1 MRIAKY
7 LAIAGVAVVILLV
20 AAAVIL
26 STLDFNE
33 YKQQIADEAKK
44 ATGRDLAI
52 EGDLRLNV
60 FTLNPGLAVDG
71 VRFANAPWGSKPD
84 MATIK
89 RFEVKINL
97 LPLLSGTLN
106 VDSVVL
112 SGADIL
118 LERNK
123 AGKGNYE
130 FGPAKKAERAKKDG
144 AGDAGQLP
152 NLALHEVSIEDARLT
167 YKDAQSGQTIVL
179 AVEQL
184 TLSGGSDL
192 PLDVTLKGSYN
203 DAPFSVTGGMGSMLA
218 LVGGDDPWP
227 LSIKAEAG
235 GATVSVKGK
244 IGNPAAVSGLDL
256 SVSVTGQDLSTLS
269 AIAQAPV
276 PPLGPYSIT
285 AKIKGALD
293 KAIEVPTL
301 NVKMGESAL
310 AGKATLQLKGR
321 PVLTASLASD
331 LINLS
336 DFVKEPQGGKSA
348 DSDKGSDKKPA
359 AGGAADKRVFPAD
372 PLPVDG
378 LKAADANVDLAVK
391 KLLANGIP
399 VDDIKV
405 KLRLRNGDLTV
416 KPLAAQIAG
425 GVIDGSVRLNAARGT
440 PALDVAISGKKIDVG
455 KLLAA
460 MDVTDLLQGIVNT
473 DVALKGQ
480 GQSVRA
486 LMASLNGKTSVVM
499 GKGRMKSDA
508 LDIYAG
514 GAAKLLT
521 QIVVGKKSEYTVIN
535 CFVNQF
541 DVQKGVA
548 KSNILLFDTEYTTVT
563 GKGSI
568 NLGTEEIDYQV
579 DPRPKSVTVNTAVPV
594 QITGMIGD
602 PSISLNTLAAAAKV
616 GGIVGSVFFPPAA
629 IVALGDLG
637 TGDDNPCVKKAGT
650 AGKGGDPKAK
660 PESKGVTDAVKGV
673 GDGVKERLD
682 KGLKGLFG
690 K

>member
-1 MRIAKY
+1 MRIAKI
-7 LAIAGVAVVILLV
+7 LAIAGVGVVVLLGV
-20 AAAVIL
+20 AAAIL

-44 ATGRDLAI
+44 ATGRELAI
-52 EGDLRLNV
+52 AGDLRLNV

-71 VRFANAPWGSKPD
+71 VRFANAAWGSKPD

-89 RFEVKINL
+89 RFEVKVSL
-97 LPLLSGTLN
+97 LPLLSGTLD
-106 VDSVVL
+106 VDRVVI

-130 FGPAKKAERAKKDG
+130 FGPAEKAEPAKKDG

-152 NLALHEVSIEDARLT
+152 NLALREVSIEDARLT
-167 YKDAQSGQTIVL
+167 YKDAQSGQTLVL
-179 AVEQL
+179 TIDRLA
-184 TLSGGSDL
+184 LSGGSDL

-203 DAPFSVTGGMGSMLA
+203 DAPFSMTGGMGSMLA
-218 LVGGDDPWP
+218 LVGGEDPWP
-227 LSIKAEAG
+227 VSIKAEAG
-235 GATVSVKGK
+235 GATVAVKGK

-256 SVSVTGQDLSTLS
+256 SVSVAGQDLSALS

-285 AKIKGALD
+285 AKIKGALE
-293 KAIEVPTL
+293 KAIEVPSL

-331 LINLS
+331 LIKLS
-336 DFVKEPQGGKSA
+336 DFVKEPQGGKPA
-348 DSDKGSDKKPA
+348 ESDKGAEKKPA
-359 AGGAADKRVFPAD
+359 AGAADKRVFPAD

-378 LKAADANVDLAVK
+378 LKAADANIDLAVK

-399 VDDIKV
+399 VDDIQV

-416 KPLAAQIAG
+416 KPLAAKIAG
-425 GVIDGSVRLNAARGT
+425 GVIDGNVRLNAARGT

-455 KLLAA
+455 RLLAA
-460 MDVTDLLQGIVNT
+460 MDVTDLLSGTLNT

-480 GQSVRA
+480 GQSVRT
-486 LMASLNGKTSVVM
+486 LMASLNGKTNIVM

-521 QIVVGKKSEYTVIN
+521 QVVVGKKSEYTVIN

-548 KSNILLFDTEYTTVT
+548 KSKILLFDTEYTTVT
-563 GKGSI
+563 GKGEI

-602 PSISLNTLAAAAKV
+602 PSISLNKLAAAAKV

-637 TGDDNPCVKKAGT
+637 TGDDNPCVKKAS
-650 AGKGGDPKAK
+650 AGGKAADQK
-660 PESKGVTDAVKGV
+660 AQPESKGVTDAVKGV
-673 GDGVKERLD
+673 GDSVKDKLD

>member
-1 MRIAKY
+1 MRLVKILSIVGVVVVVLLGGA
-7 LAIAGVAVVILLV
+7 AIF
-20 AAAVIL
+20 L

-52 EGDLRLNV
+52 EGDLRLNI
-60 FTLNPGLAVDG
+60 FTLNPGLVVDG
-71 VRFANAPWGSKPD
+71 VRFANAAWGSKPD

-89 RFEVKINL
+89 RFEVKVSL
-97 LPLLSGTLN
+97 LPLLSGNLD
-106 VDSVVL
+106 VDHVIL
-112 SGADIL
+112 GGADIL

-130 FGPAKKAERAKKDG
+130 FPAMEKSKPVGTET
-144 AGDAGQLP
+144 AGEKGQLP
-152 NLALHEVSIEDARLT
+152 NLALRELSIKDSRLT
-167 YKDAQSGQTIVL
+167 YKDAQSGQTLVVAVDEL
-179 AVEQL
+179 AL
-184 TLSGGSDL
+184 GDGSDL
-192 PLDVTLKGSYN
+192 PVDLNLKGYYN
-203 DAPFSVTGGMGSMLA
+203 EAPFNVTGGMGSI
-218 LVGGDDPWP
+218 VGLLGGEDPWP
-227 LSIKAEAG
+227 IAIKAEAG
-235 GATVSVKGK
+235 GATVEVKGK

-256 SVSVTGQDLSTLS
+256 SVSVTGQDLSAMS
-269 AIAQAPV
+269 ALAQAPM
-276 PPLGPYSIT
+276 PPLGPYAIT

-310 AGKATLQLKGR
+310 AGKATLQLKDR
-321 PVLTASLASD
+321 PVLTANLGSD
-331 LINLS
+331 LIKLS
-336 DFVKEPQGGKSA
+336 DFVKEPQGGKPA
-348 DSDKGSDKKPA
+348 ESDKGSDKQS
-359 AGGAADKRVFPAD
+359 AGGAGDKRVFPAD
-372 PLPVDG
+372 PLPVEG
-378 LKAADANVDLAVK
+378 LKAADANVDVAIK

-399 VDDIKV
+399 VDDIQM

-416 KPLAAQIAG
+416 KPLAAQLAG
-425 GVIDGSVRLNAARGT
+425 GAIDGAVRLNAAQAT
-440 PALDVAISGKKIDVG
+440 PGLDLTISSKKIDVG
-455 KLLAA
+455 QLLTA
-460 MDVTDLLQGIVNT
+460 MDVTDLLTGTLNT
-473 DVALKGQ
+473 DVTLKGQ
-480 GQSVRA
+480 GKSVRA
-486 LMASLNGKTSVVM
+486 IMASLNGRTSVVM

-541 DVQKGVA
+541 DIQQGVA
-548 KSNILLFDTEYTTVT
+548 NSKILLFDTEYTTVT
-563 GKGSI
+563 GKGAI

-602 PSISLNTLAAAAKV
+602 PSISLNKLAAAAKV

-637 TGDDNPCVKKAGT
+637 TGDDNPCVKKAAEG
-650 AGKGGDPKAK
+650 GKGGGQSATP
-660 PESKGVTDAVKGV
+660 PSKGVTDAVKGV
-673 GDGVKERLD
+673 GEGVKEKLD

>member
-1 MRIAKY
+1 MRLVKI
-7 LAIAGVAVVILLV
+7 LSIVGVVVVVLLG
-20 AAAVIL
+20 AAALFL

-52 EGDLRLNV
+52 EGDLRLNI
-60 FTLNPGLAVDG
+60 FTLNPGLVVDG

-89 RFEVKINL
+89 RFEVKVSL
-97 LPLLSGTLN
+97 LPLFSGSLD
-106 VDSVVL
+106 VDHVIL
-112 SGADIL
+112 GGADIL

-130 FGPAKKAERAKKDG
+130 FPAMEKAKPTETET
-144 AGDAGQLP
+144 AGEKGQLP
-152 NLALHEVSIEDARLT
+152 SLALRELSIKDSRLT
-167 YKDAQSGQTIVL
+167 YKDAQSGQTIVVSVDEL
-179 AVEQL
+179 AL
-184 TLSGGSDL
+184 GDGSDL
-192 PLDVTLKGSYN
+192 PVDLTLKGSYN
-203 DAPFSVTGGMGSMLA
+203 DAPFSVTGGLGSIAA
-218 LVGGDDPWP
+218 LVGGKDPWP
-227 LSIKAEAG
+227 LAIKAEAG
-235 GATVSVKGK
+235 GATIDVKGR

-256 SVSVTGQDLSTLS
+256 SVSVTGKDLSGMS
-269 AIAQAPV
+269 ALAQAPV
-276 PPLGPYSIT
+276 PPLGPYAIT

-293 KAIEVPTL
+293 KAIEVPALT
-301 NVKMGESAL
+301 VKMGESAL
-310 AGKATLQLKGR
+310 AGKATLQLKKR
-321 PVLTASLASD
+321 PVLTANLGSD
-331 LINLS
+331 LIKLS
-336 DFVKEPQGGKSA
+336 DFVKDPQGGKSA
-348 DSDKGSDKKPA
+348 GGGTGAGKPA
-359 AGGAADKRVFPAD
+359 ASGGAGDKRVFPAD
-372 PLPVDG
+372 PLPVEG
-378 LKAADANVDLAVK
+378 LKAADANVDVAIK

-399 VDDIKV
+399 VDDIQM

-416 KPLAAQIAG
+416 KPLAAQLAG
-425 GVIDGSVRLNAARGT
+425 GAIDGAVRLNAAQAT
-440 PALDVAISGKKIDVG
+440 PGLDLTISSKKIDVG
-455 KLLAA
+455 QLLTA
-460 MDVTDLLQGIVNT
+460 MEVTDLLTGTVNT
-473 DVALKGQ
+473 DVTLKGQ
-480 GQSVRA
+480 GKSVRA
-486 LMASLNGKTSVVM
+486 IMASLNGKTSVVM

-541 DVQKGVA
+541 DIQQGVA
-548 KSNILLFDTEYTTVT
+548 NSKVLLFDTEYTTVT
-563 GKGSI
+563 GKGAI

-602 PSISLNTLAAAAKV
+602 PSISLNKLAAAAKV

-637 TGDDNPCVKKAGT
+637 TGDDNPCVKKASEG
-650 AGKGGDPKAK
+650 AKGGGQSATP
-660 PESKGVTDAVKGV
+660 PSKGITDAVKGV
-673 GDGVKERLD
+673 GDGVKEKLD

>member
-1 MRIAKY
+1 MRLVKI
-7 LAIAGVAVVILLV
+7 LSIVGVVVVVLVGVAAIV
-20 AAAVIL
+20 L

-52 EGDLRLNV
+52 EGDLRLNI
-60 FTLNPGLAVDG
+60 FTLSPGLAVDG

-89 RFEVKINL
+89 RFEVKVSL
-97 LPLLSGTLN
+97 LPLFSGTLD
-106 VDSVVL
+106 VDRVII

-118 LERNK
+118 LERNRD
-123 AGKGNYE
+123 GKGNYE
-130 FGPAKKAERAKKDG
+130 FGAPKKAEADKQEG
-144 AGDAGQLP
+144 AGEAGQLP
-152 NLALHEVSIEDARLT
+152 NLALREVSIEDARLT
-167 YKDAQSGQTIVL
+167 YKDAQSGQTVVL
-179 AVEQL
+179 AVDEL
-184 TLSGGSDL
+184 ALSGGSDL

-203 DAPFSVTGGMGSMLA
+203 DAPFSMTGGMGSMLA

-227 LSIKAEAG
+227 IAIKAEAG
-235 GATVSVKGK
+235 GATVDVKGQ

-256 SVSVTGQDLSTLS
+256 AVSVTGQDLSAMS

-276 PPLGPYSIT
+276 PPLGPYAIT
-285 AKIKGALD
+285 AKIAGALD
-293 KAIEVPTL
+293 KAIEVPALT
-301 NVKMGESAL
+301 VKVGESAL
-310 AGKATLQLKGR
+310 TGKASLRLKDR
-321 PVLTASLASD
+321 PVLTATLGSD
-331 LINLS
+331 LINLL
-336 DFVKEPQGGKSA
+336 DFVKEPQGGPA
-348 DSDKGSDKKPA
+348 AESDKRAEKPA
-359 AGGAADKRVFPAD
+359 AGGAGDKRVFPAD

-378 LKAADANVDLAVK
+378 LKAADATVDVAVK

-399 VDDIKV
+399 VDDIQV

-416 KPLAAQIAG
+416 KPLAAQLAG
-425 GVIDGSVRLNAARGT
+425 GVIDGAIRLNAAQAT
-440 PALDVAISGKKIDVG
+440 PGLDIAISSKKVDVG
-455 KLLAA
+455 KLLAE
-460 MDVTDLLQGIVNT
+460 MQVTDLLSGTLNT
-473 DVALKGQ
+473 DVTLKGQ
-480 GQSVRA
+480 GESVRA
-486 LMASLNGKTSVVM
+486 IMASLNGRTSVVM

-521 QIVVGKKSEYTVIN
+521 QLVVGKKSEYTVIN

-541 DVQKGVA
+541 DIQQGVA
-548 KSNILLFDTEYTTVT
+548 NSKVMLFDTEYTTVT
-563 GKGSI
+563 GKGAI

-594 QITGMIGD
+594 QISGMIGD
-602 PSISLNTLAAAAKV
+602 PSVSLNKLAAAAKV

-637 TGDDNPCVKKAGT
+637 TGDDNPCVKKAAEGGKKGGQGT
-650 AGKGGDPKAK
+650 AAP
-660 PESKGVTDAVKGV
+660 SKGITDAVKGV
-673 GDGVKERLD
+673 GDGVKEKLD

>member
-1 MRIAKY
+1 MRLVKI
-7 LAIAGVAVVILLV
+7 LSIVGVVVVVLLGVAAIV
-20 AAAVIL
+20 L

-52 EGDLRLNV
+52 EGDLRLNS
-60 FTLNPGLAVDG
+60 FTLSPGLAVDG
-71 VRFANAPWGSKPD
+71 VRFANAPWGSRPD

-89 RFEVKINL
+89 RFEVKVSL
-97 LPLLSGTLN
+97 LPLFSGTLD
-106 VDSVVL
+106 VDRVII

-123 AGKGNYE
+123 AGEGNYE
-130 FGPAKKAERAKKDG
+130 FGPPKKAEPAKTES

-152 NLALHEVSIEDARLT
+152 NLALREVSIEDARLT
-167 YKDAQSGQTIVL
+167 YKDAQSGQTVVL
-179 AVEQL
+179 AVDQL
-184 TLSGGSDL
+184 ALSGGSDL

-203 DAPFSVTGGMGSMLA
+203 DAPFSMTGGMGSMLA
-218 LVGGDDPWP
+218 LVGGEDPWP
-227 LSIKAEAG
+227 IAIKAKAG
-235 GATVSVKGK
+235 GATVDVKGK

-256 SVSVTGQDLSTLS
+256 AMSVTGQDLSAMS
-269 AIAQAPV
+269 PIAQAPV
-276 PPLGPYSIT
+276 PPLGPYAIT
-285 AKIKGALD
+285 AKITGALD
-293 KAIEVPTL
+293 KAIEVPALT
-301 NVKMGESAL
+301 VKMGESAL
-310 AGKATLQLKGR
+310 TGKATLKLKDR
-321 PVLTASLASD
+321 PVLTANLGSD

-336 DFVKEPQGGKSA
+336 DFVKEPQDGPSA
-348 DSDKGSDKKPA
+348 DGNKGAGKPA
-359 AGGAADKRVFPAD
+359 AGGGAGDKRVFPAD

-378 LKAADANVDLAVK
+378 LKAADATVDVAIK

-399 VDDIKV
+399 VDDIQM
-405 KLRLRNGDLTV
+405 KLRLRNGDLTL
-416 KPLAAQIAG
+416 KPLAAQLAG
-425 GVIDGSVRLNAARGT
+425 GVIDGAVRLNAAQAT
-440 PALDVAISGKKIDVG
+440 PGLDVAISSKKIDVG
-455 KLLAA
+455 KLLAE
-460 MDVTDLLQGIVNT
+460 MDVTDLLSGTLNT
-473 DVALKGQ
+473 DVTLKGQ
-480 GQSVRA
+480 GKSVRA
-486 LMASLNGKTSVVM
+486 IMASLNGRTSVVM

-535 CFVNQF
+535 CLVNQF
-541 DVQKGVA
+541 DIKQGVA
-548 KSNILLFDTEYTTVT
+548 NSKVMLFDTEYTTVT
-563 GKGSI
+563 GKGAI

-594 QITGMIGD
+594 QISGMIGD
-602 PSISLNTLAAAAKV
+602 PSISLNKLAAAAKV

-637 TGDDNPCVKKAGT
+637 TGDDNPCVKKAAEG
-650 AGKGGDPKAK
+650 GKKGGQSATP
-660 PESKGVTDAVKGV
+660 PTKGITDAVKGV
-673 GDGVKERLD
+673 GDGVKEKLD